1 MESVRLPEPER
12 MIDVYPHQLSG
23 GQRQRIMIAAALVLD
38 PVLLIADE
46 PTTALDVTTQAQ
58 ILKLI
63 KELRERRNTG
73 VLFITHDFGV
83 VAEVAHRVVVM
94 QHGRVVE
101 QGRTEDVLRRPRDEY
116 TRMLIRSVPSLSP
129 PARAPITG
137 TPIVLQ
143 TSELNKTYI
152 SGGFFDKRREVQ
164 AANDVNLS
172 VRRGETLGVVG
183 ESGSGKSTV
192 ARCIARLIEPTD
204 GAILIEGAD
213 VAKLS
218 ARALRPHRKRVQI
231 VFQDPYRSLNPRRTV
246 GAAITEGPIN
256 FGMSEKEALER
267 AKQLMRLVGL
277 DPDALERFPHQFSG
291 GQRQRICIARALAM
305 EPEILVADE
314 PVSALDVSVQAQVL
328 ELIDDVRKRFNLA
341 VLFITH
347 DLRVAAQVCDRI
359 AVMHKGE
366 VVEEGS
372 TAAVFARRS
381 TPTPGRCLTQHP
393 GAISTSGNST
403 QNEWRRPLLPRHLA
417 VAEQEVAR
425 LRQRLVAL
433 EAGRELGVRVGR
445 LGRREGL
452 IFPFAVADV
461 VGILGAPALALLH
474 HRVAENVGLDE
485 AAVRVLLGVSV
496 RAELGAI
503 LHQRDDGAVGHR
515 LTLLGGV
522 DRGLAGVEF
531 AVLLVVR
538 AIDGRVE
545 HALVEP
551 FRKLDQIAAR
561 PNLRGD
567 CENPDADQRR
577 HDRQNSRFEHMSPP
591 RN

>member
-1 MESVRLPEPER
+1 MADKPVLDVQGLTVRLPRGADRENAVENVSFAVAPGEIVCVVGESGSGKSVTAHAVMGLLPPGQLTATAGRVLLDGDDLLTKTPAEMRRIRGDRIAMIFQEPMTALNPVMRVGDQIAEVLDIHTGLTERERRTRVLDVMTSVHLPEPER

-101 QGRTEDVLRRPRDEY
+101 QGKTADVLRRPRDDY

-129 PARAPITG
+129 PVRAPITA

-143 TSELNKTYI
+143 TNDLNKTYV
-152 SGGFFDKRREVQ
+152 SGGFFAKRREVK
-164 AANDVNLS
+164 AVKNVSLA

-213 VAKLS
+213 VAKLG

-231 VFQDPYRSLNPRRTV
+231 VFQDPYRSLNPRRSV
-246 GAAITEGPIN
+246 GAAITEGPVN
-256 FGMSEKEALER
+256 FGMAEKEAVER
-267 AKQLMRLVGL
+267 ARNLMRLVGL
-277 DPDALERFPHQFSG
+277 DADALSRFPHQFSG

-328 ELIDDVRKRFNLA
+328 KLIDDVRKRFNLA

-366 VVEEGS
+366 VVEEGT
-372 TAAVFARRS
+372 TAAVFAAPKHDYTRALFES
-381 TPTPGRCLTQHP
+381 APGK
-393 GAISTSGNST
+393 N
-403 QNEWRRPLLPRHLA
+403 
-417 VAEQEVAR
+417 
-425 LRQRLVAL
+425 
-433 EAGRELGVRVGR
+433 
-445 LGRREGL
+445 
-452 IFPFAVADV
+452 F
-461 VGILGAPALALLH
+461 
-474 HRVAENVGLDE
+474 
-485 AAVRVLLGVSV
+485 
-496 RAELGAI
+496 
-503 LHQRDDGAVGHR
+503 
-515 LTLLGGV
+515 
-522 DRGLAGVEF
+522 EF
-531 AVLLVVR
+531 
-538 AIDGRVE
+538 G
-545 HALVEP
+545 
-551 FRKLDQIAAR
+551 K
-561 PNLRGD
+561 
-567 CENPDADQRR
+567 
-577 HDRQNSRFEHMSPP
+577 FET
-591 RN
+591 